1 MYYILVHKN
10 SHQEVQTKPF
20 SGKIDMVTII
30 RQSKLSLGLSGD
42 ILRSTHAGDS
52 YFFSI
57 YMYSIYLIEIYII
70 IKCHMHSI

>member
-1 MYYILVHKN
+1 MHHILVHKN
-10 SHQEVQTKPF
+10 SHQEVQTNPF
-20 SGKIDMVTII
+20 SGKIHMVTIT